1 MPRLRVK
8 VWGVL
13 TEFAWGMA
21 EVITDEFWN
30 KTDSRPELSSDLD
43 LETILK
49 ISGGGVIANTSKE
62 ILKNVISDA
71 CFNLRF

>member
-1 MPRLRVK
+1 MPRIRIK
-8 VWGVL
+8 FWGVL
-13 TEFAWGMA
+13 TEFTWGMV

-30 KTDSRPELSSDLD
+30 STDSSPELSSDLD

-49 ISGGGVIANTSKE
+49 ISGGGVIANTSKK